1 MGRDSEHGR
10 VALLAFFEIAKQWE
24 LNDIERLRLLGQTDD
39 DVIYA
44 WANDEGPDV
53 SKDTLERISYILGI
67 FKAINILLPIPE
79 RANAWMRK
87 PNNAPIFGGQSALD
101 RMTAGNVSDLYVVRK
116 YLDAQLNS

>member
-1 MGRDSEHGR
+1 MTREGDKGR
-10 VALLAFFEIAKQWE
+10 VGLRALFEIAKLWDLKAVEMAQ
-24 LNDIERLRLLGQTDD
+24 LLGQTDH
-39 DVIYA
+39 DVIDA
-44 WANDEGPDV
+44 WASEEGPDV

-87 PNNAPIFGGQSALD
+87 PNQAAIFGGQSALE

-116 YLDAQLNS
+116 YLDAQLNN

>member
-1 MGRDSEHGR
+1 MSRDSDHGR
-10 VALLAFFEIAKQWE
+10 VALRAFFEIAKQWE
-24 LNDIERLRLLGQTDD
+24 LNDIERVRLLGQTDD
-39 DVIYA
+39 GVIDD
-44 WANDEGPDV
+44 WANDEGPDL

-67 FKAINILLPIPE
+67 FKAINILLPMPK

-87 PNNAPIFGGQSALD
+87 PNRAPIFGGRSALD